1 MLSTSSRMIF
11 AKAQGVRSLK
21 KGQLWLRVGNPL
33 VIRSTFRVT
42 IYFPIPFMRRT
53 CYFAN
58 HNFKCMHETCYGS
71 LNFDGSPYYSCV
83 RRVYS
88 LWVSYFIWGGFANVP
103 LVKGN
108 SFLQIQF
115 F

>member
-1 MLSTSSRMIF
+1 
-11 AKAQGVRSLK
+11 
-21 KGQLWLRVGNPL
+21 
-33 VIRSTFRVT
+33 
-42 IYFPIPFMRRT
+42 MRRT

-58 HNFKCMHETCYGS
+58 HNFKCMHETCHCS

-88 LWVSYFIWGGFANVP
+88 LWVSYFIWGGFANVL

-108 SFLQIQF
+108 SFLQISVF
-115 F
+115 LETLPVYVFKICFPHIRLPMLELIKLY